1 MTMTTEIELNEY
13 GEQVE
18 VTTLP
23 SGTVIR
29 TLARPAPH
37 VQKREMFKADI
48 MRRVSASEWASL
60 EAATDPY
67 SRYLLAVF
75 NNIDRPLDPDDP
87 HVVLLFQS
95 LEVLGHVAA
104 GRAAEMLA

>member
-1 MTMTTEIELNEY
+1 MTTEIKLNDC

-29 TLARPAPH
+29 TLARPAPRA
-37 VQKREMFKADI
+37 QKRELSKADI
-48 MRRVSASEWASL
+48 MRRVSAIEWASL
-60 EAATDPY
+60 ETATDPY

-75 NNIDRPLDPDDP
+75 NNLDRPLDPDDP

-95 LEVLGHVAA
+95 CEALGHILP
-104 GRAAEMLA
+104 GRAAEILS